1 MDTEKRIQR
10 FSKIIITDLGAKSVH
25 ENNCF
30 CEHNHIW
37 KYSFAGEAKSMLSG
51 VIKKDMFEQIV
62 IKVNNYILIKQLAI
76 PYFIS
81 NKYHAVDSI
90 AE

>member
-1 MDTEKRIQR
+1 
-10 FSKIIITDLGAKSVH
+10 
-25 ENNCF
+25 
-30 CEHNHIW
+30 
-37 KYSFAGEAKSMLSG
+37 MLSG

-81 NKYHAVDSI
+81 NKIMPLIPLQSNSSLVSSDPLYALVLCIIFAAINLFLYISGNI
-90 AE
+90 FR

>member
-1 MDTEKRIQR
+1 
-10 FSKIIITDLGAKSVH
+10 
-25 ENNCF
+25 
-30 CEHNHIW
+30 
-37 KYSFAGEAKSMLSG
+37 MLSG